1 MQSRTHPNSTFPA
14 RRCQAA
20 PLADLEGSKGLVC
33 CTLWCLH
40 TPQFLAS
47 LRWFDFSEQ
56 DTCLSPSFRPYLFV
70 CGRPSL
76 WGHEVV
82 RTQGRDLLQRCLSL
96 WGLAQVLR
104 KRNGTNRFE
113 RPDLLWLR
121 PGGVWGSLFKL
132 RACMIYIHLILPDG
146 AWRAGAGAGRPGE
159 LGHRCLRMEELG
171 QTSSSLMVPRSSGS

>member
-1 MQSRTHPNSTFPA
+1 MQSRTHPNSAFPA

-82 RTQGRDLLQRCLSL
+82 RTQGRDLLQRCL
-96 WGLAQVLR
+96 R
-104 KRNGTNRFE
+104 
-113 RPDLLWLR
+113 
-121 PGGVWGSLFKL
+121 
-132 RACMIYIHLILPDG
+132 G
-146 AWRAGAGAGRPGE
+146 A
-159 LGHRCLRMEELG
+159 
-171 QTSSSLMVPRSSGS
+171 